1 MQFQRDEAVSK
12 VRSLLTLASNPDERR
27 HFRFITTKSDAMP
40 PNNKI
45 EVFVKVQILNI
56 AGCYKRNV
64 ALE

>member
-12 VRSLLTLASNPDERR
+12 VRKLLTLASNPDERR
-27 HFRFITTKSDAMP
+27 HFRFITKKADAMP

-56 AGCYKRNV
+56 EGCYKRNI